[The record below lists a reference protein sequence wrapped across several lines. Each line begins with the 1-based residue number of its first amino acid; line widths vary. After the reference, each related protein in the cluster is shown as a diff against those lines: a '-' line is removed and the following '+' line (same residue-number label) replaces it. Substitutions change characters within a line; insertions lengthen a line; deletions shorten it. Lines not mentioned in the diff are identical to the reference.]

1 MNIPDIRTLWFRGM
15 SAPGA
20 RIRLLCFPH
29 AGGAAVA
36 FHDWAALAPPEIEVV
51 AVQYP
56 GRQDRLY
63 DPCASTMEE
72 LADTIT
78 TALRHELTGDL
89 PLALFGHSMGSSVAY
104 EVARRLE
111 DDPGRTLTHLVVSG
125 RHRPRVPQEEAPGPV
140 PTDTEVLDRVRL
152 LDPEGA
158 GLYDHPEL
166 RPVIMP
172 ALRADFGLLAKYRPA
187 HLHRLEV
194 PVTVCGGDRDPVCT
208 VEDLKSWSDV
218 TTRGLD
224 LRVFEGGHFYLQQR
238 KEELLAFVASQLT

>member
-1 MNIPDIRTLWFRGM
+1 MNIPDIRTRWFRGV

-36 FHDWAALAPPEIEVV
+36 FHDWAALAPPDIEVV

-78 TALRHELTGDL
+78 TALRHELTGDM

-125 RHRPRVPQEEAPGPV
+125 RHRPRLPQEEAPGPA
-140 PTDTEVLDRVRL
+140 PTDTEVMDRVRL
-152 LDPEGA
+152 LDPDGA
-158 GLYDHPEL
+158 DVYDHPDL
-166 RPVIMP
+166 RPMILP
-172 ALRADFGLLAKYRPA
+172 ALRADFGLLARYRPA
-187 HLHRLEV
+187 HLHRLGV
-194 PVTVCGGDRDPVCT
+194 PVTVCGGDRDPMCT

-218 TTRGLD
+218 TTQGLD

-238 KEELLAFVASQLT
+238 KEELLAFVASQLA

>member
-1 MNIPDIRTLWFRGM
+1 V

-29 AGGAAVA
+29 AGGATVA
-36 FHDWAALAPPEIEVV
+36 FHDWAALAAPDIEVV
-51 AVQYP
+51 TVQYP

-63 DPCASTMEE
+63 DPCANTMEE
-72 LADTIT
+72 LADTLT

-111 DDPGRTLTHLVVSG
+111 EDPGRTLTHLVVSG
-125 RHRPRVPQEEAPGPV
+125 RHRPRGPQEEAPGPA

-158 GLYDHPEL
+158 AVYDHPDL

-187 HLHRLEV
+187 HLRRLGV
-194 PVTVCGGDRDPVCT
+194 PVTACGGDRDPVCT

-218 TTRGLD
+218 TTKGLD

-238 KEELLAFVASQLT
+238 KQELLAFVASQLT